1 MSSDVGWGRAGG
13 MAGGWGGCAGGELV
27 EITSQLH
34 RALPRAWL
42 SCPGSASGT
51 PGYSGKCRLI
61 TVAAQSPLNYL
72 EFSHPTIHKHPALL
86 LL

>member
-34 RALPRAWL
+34 RALPRAWHWHWL
-42 SCPGSASGT
+42 AHPVTVG
-51 PGYSGKCRLI
+51 SGKLI

-86 LL
+86 L